1 MKLSDSALPNV
12 KQHNLYSFQ
21 ELAYQAKSKGK
32 VTYGDLKTCLKN
44 VSVSSEEIFH
54 QEDSRHCTLFRELVN
69 ILKQQQSKC
78 FNKKMKLISH
88 VFSVVCQGDKS
99 SDTCEKN
106 ANTDLKGL
114 REYGD
119 VNVRVNNYSN
129 RRYNND
135 RYLSSMNSTFPERYA
150 NAQHGNLWRDMR
162 NTRGEMTTLPERRDT
177 ASSIESYDT
186 FYEEVYYEQEPVY
199 QEINLDKTSFHEGS
213 RNRSEPVYAVVNK
226 KKTSQKDTIK
236 VMDCLVK
243 LESNIKN
250 LSAVELSIKNKIVM
264 KKLNEIINDVKKT
277 INAPA
282 AKNINMEE
290 FLGKVDKIVVQP
302 DASFSV
308 NADLENAIKY
318 MKDSLV
324 YINTVLNKKTQI
336 SVVTQTC

>member
-1 MKLSDSALPNV
+1 M
-12 KQHNLYSFQ
+12 
-21 ELAYQAKSKGK
+21 
-32 VTYGDLKTCLKN
+32 
-44 VSVSSEEIFH
+44 
-54 QEDSRHCTLFRELVN
+54 
-69 ILKQQQSKC
+69 
-78 FNKKMKLISH
+78 
-88 VFSVVCQGDKS
+88 
-99 SDTCEKN
+99 
-106 ANTDLKGL
+106 
-114 REYGD
+114 
-119 VNVRVNNYSN
+119 
-129 RRYNND
+129 
-135 RYLSSMNSTFPERYA
+135 
-150 NAQHGNLWRDMR
+150 
-162 NTRGEMTTLPERRDT
+162 
-177 ASSIESYDT
+177 
-186 FYEEVYYEQEPVY
+186 
-199 QEINLDKTSFHEGS
+199 DKTSFHEGS